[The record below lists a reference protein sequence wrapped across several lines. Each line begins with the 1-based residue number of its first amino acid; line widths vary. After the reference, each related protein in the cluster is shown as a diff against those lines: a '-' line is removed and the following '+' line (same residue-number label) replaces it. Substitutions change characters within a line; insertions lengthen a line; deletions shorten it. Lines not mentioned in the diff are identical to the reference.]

1 MAVPKRKMSRANTR
15 TRRSTWKAD
24 LTELNTVKVAG
35 REIRVPRRL
44 AKAYKNGLLDVE
56 GCPRFHT
63 RARDLSSRAFVMPTI
78 PEYAPLTPTVV
89 GARPIPVPE
98 KDRT

>member
-35 REIRVPRRL
+35 REIRVPRRP

-56 GCPRFHT
+56 G
-63 RARDLSSRAFVMPTI
+63 
-78 PEYAPLTPTVV
+78 
-89 GARPIPVPE
+89 
-98 KDRT
+98 

>member
-1 MAVPKRKMSRANTR
+1 MAVPKRKMSRANTAPAGLPR
-15 TRRSTWKAD
+15 KAD

-56 GCPRFHT
+56 G
-63 RARDLSSRAFVMPTI
+63 
-78 PEYAPLTPTVV
+78 
-89 GARPIPVPE
+89 
-98 KDRT
+98 

>member
-44 AKAYKNGLLDVE
+44 A
-56 GCPRFHT
+56 RHT
-63 RARDLSSRAFVMPTI
+63 RTASWTSRADLASTHGPGTSR
-78 PEYAPLTPTVV
+78 PGPLSCPQFDAT
-89 GARPIPVPE
+89 RP
-98 KDRT
+98 

>member
-1 MAVPKRKMSRANTR
+1 MLGKKKEGNKHLDNPSKKMPRANTR

-56 GCPRFHT
+56 G
-63 RARDLSSRAFVMPTI
+63 
-78 PEYAPLTPTVV
+78 
-89 GARPIPVPE
+89 
-98 KDRT
+98 

>member
-1 MAVPKRKMSRANTR
+1 MAVPKRKMSRANPR
-15 TRRSTWKAD
+15 TCRSTWKAD

-56 GCPRFHT
+56 G
-63 RARDLSSRAFVMPTI
+63 
-78 PEYAPLTPTVV
+78 
-89 GARPIPVPE
+89 
-98 KDRT
+98 

>member
-1 MAVPKRKMSRANTR
+1 MRPRGATDQNSRREKKRSGKTWQFPKRKMSRANTR

-56 GCPRFHT
+56 G
-63 RARDLSSRAFVMPTI
+63 
-78 PEYAPLTPTVV
+78 
-89 GARPIPVPE
+89 
-98 KDRT
+98 

>member
-1 MAVPKRKMSRANTR
+1 MSRANTR

-44 AKAYKNGLLDVE
+44 AKAYKNAPLRVRGAPPAPARARAGRPGPLS
-56 GCPRFHT
+56 CPRS
-63 RARDLSSRAFVMPTI
+63 A
-78 PEYAPLTPTVV
+78 TVHPGV
-89 GARPIPVPE
+89 
-98 KDRT
+98 

>member
-56 GCPRFHT
+56 GCARRPA
-63 RARDLSSRAFVMPTI
+63 RAR
-78 PEYAPLTPTVV
+78 
-89 GARPIPVPE
+89 G
-98 KDRT
+98 

>member
-35 REIRVPRRL
+35 REIRVARRL

-56 GCPRFHT
+56 G
-63 RARDLSSRAFVMPTI
+63 
-78 PEYAPLTPTVV
+78 
-89 GARPIPVPE
+89 
-98 KDRT
+98 

>member
-35 REIRVPRRL
+35 R
-44 AKAYKNGLLDVE
+44 
-56 GCPRFHT
+56 
-63 RARDLSSRAFVMPTI
+63 
-78 PEYAPLTPTVV
+78 
-89 GARPIPVPE
+89 
-98 KDRT
+98 

>member
-15 TRRSTWKAD
+15 TRRSAWKAD

-35 REIRVPRRL
+35 REVRIPRRL

-56 GCPRFHT
+56 
-63 RARDLSSRAFVMPTI
+63 ALSSILQLRPGA
-78 PEYAPLTPTVV
+78 YAPGLF
-89 GARPIPVPE
+89 
-98 KDRT
+98 RTRFLESD

>member
-35 REIRVPRRL
+35 REIRVLTSHPRTGP
-44 AKAYKNGLLDVE
+44 GLVVPGL
-56 GCPRFHT
+56 CHARNST
-63 RARDLSSRAFVMPTI
+63 RRARESRGTAPSILSPR
-78 PEYAPLTPTVV
+78 
-89 GARPIPVPE
+89 
-98 KDRT
+98 

>member
-35 REIRVPRRL
+35 REIRVPR
-44 AKAYKNGLLDVE
+44 
-56 GCPRFHT
+56 
-63 RARDLSSRAFVMPTI
+63 ARPGERRVAGAALGVPVARRHHPILPCARRTSSRCIRIRGGQRRGEHGDPH
-78 PEYAPLTPTVV
+78 LTE
-89 GARPIPVPE
+89 G
-98 KDRT
+98 

>member
-63 RARDLSSRAFVMPTI
+63 RARDLSSRAFVMPAI
-78 PEYAPLTPTVV
+78 AERSPSAPV
-89 GARPIPVPE
+89 GGCARPKREPE
-98 KDRT
+98 KERT

>member
-35 REIRVPRRL
+35 RDVGCDVSGVDVGDGRDEGGAEERDELVVVLGGWGAHGVPPCAVRIVRLPEILPS
-44 AKAYKNGLLDVE
+44 
-56 GCPRFHT
+56 T
-63 RARDLSSRAFVMPTI
+63 FV
-78 PEYAPLTPTVV
+78 
-89 GARPIPVPE
+89 
-98 KDRT
+98 